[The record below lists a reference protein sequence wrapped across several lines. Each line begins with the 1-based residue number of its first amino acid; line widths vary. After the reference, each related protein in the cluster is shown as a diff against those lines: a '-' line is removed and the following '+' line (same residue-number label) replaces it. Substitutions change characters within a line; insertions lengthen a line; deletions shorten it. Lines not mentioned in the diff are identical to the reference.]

1 MNNIVNIDSTV
12 ELQKINEMPKTDLE
26 IEILVQQA
34 LLLQAEKIK
43 KLSVK
48 IKEMTPKAE
57 SFDKFLSAVN
67 SQPVGD
73 VGKMLNIGR
82 TTFFKMLKKDGIL
95 DSNRVPYQSHMKYFE
110 VIDKPVKIGK
120 EIKNIPVT
128 MVKPEGID
136 YLSKKYVV
144 K

>member
-12 ELQKINEMPKTDLE
+12 ELQKINEIPKTDLE

-34 LLLQAEKIK
+34 LLFQAEKIK

-73 VGKMLNIGR
+73 VGKML
-82 TTFFKMLKKDGIL
+82 KDRK
-95 DSNRVPYQSHMKYFE
+95 S
-110 VIDKPVKIGK
+110 
-120 EIKNIPVT
+120 
-128 MVKPEGID
+128 
-136 YLSKKYVV
+136 VV
-144 K
+144 

>member
-12 ELQKINEMPKTDLE
+12 ELQKINETPKTDLE

-34 LLLQAEKIK
+34 LLFQAEKIK

>member
-12 ELQKINEMPKTDLE
+12 ELIKFNEMPKTDLE

-82 TTFFKMLKKDGIL
+82 TTFFKMLKKDCIL

-136 YLSKKYVV
+136 YLSKKYGV